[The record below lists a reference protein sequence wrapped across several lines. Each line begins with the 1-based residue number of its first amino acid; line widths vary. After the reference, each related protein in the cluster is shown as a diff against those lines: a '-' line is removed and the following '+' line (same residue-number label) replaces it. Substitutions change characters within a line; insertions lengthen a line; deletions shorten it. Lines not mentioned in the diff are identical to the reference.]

1 MRAPHDKKPL
11 RVPGFSRVPKY
22 SPIERACRL
31 AGEEPKS
38 NAGGR
43 FNRRRWDGRI
53 ARLFCQDDVTAN
65 DVRAVA
71 DYLRGRFDRRQKQG
85 RPFDPWHH
93 VASDIT
99 IEIVRQFQR
108 EHKCSLRRAI
118 DLARPLLQLDA
129 AAARRLWKRLTR

>member
-1 MRAPHDKKPL
+1 MRAPDTKKLLPL
-11 RVPGFSRVPKY
+11 PGFSGVPEY

-38 NAGGR
+38 NADGR
-43 FNRRRWDGRI
+43 VNRRRWDRRI
-53 ARLFCQDDVTAN
+53 ARLFRRDDVTAN

-93 VASDIT
+93 AASQT
-99 IEIVRQFQR
+99 PIEIVRQFQR
-108 EHKCSLRRAI
+108 EHSCSLRRAI
-118 DLARPLLQLDA
+118 DLAAPLLELDA
-129 AAARRLWKRLTR
+129 TAARRLWKRLTR

>member
-1 MRAPHDKKPL
+1 MRAPDNK
-11 RVPGFSRVPKY
+11 

-43 FNRRRWDGRI
+43 FNRRRWDRRI
-53 ARLFCQDDVTAN
+53 ARLFRRDDVTAN

-71 DYLRGRFDRRQKQG
+71 DYLRGRFNRKREQG
-85 RPFDPWHH
+85 RPFNPWHRF
-93 VASDIT
+93 ANRT
-99 IEIVRQFQR
+99 AIEIVRQFQR
-108 EHKCSLRRAI
+108 EQKCSLRRTI
-118 DLARPLLQLDA
+118 DLAAPLLELDA